1 MKKFL
6 LVVAIAAATTVGF
19 LQSGVLP
26 QYEAVAP
33 ASNSDQAFADA
44 LENHSSGLQ
53 IEGHGIVTRILSD
66 DLDGSRHQRFIVE
79 LESGQTLLVA
89 HNIDVAPKVDQLREG
104 DDVMFYGEYEW
115 TPQGGVIHWTHD
127 DPDGDHPDGWIRHRG
142 RTYR

>member
-79 LESGQTLLVA
+79 LGSGQSLLVV
-89 HNIDVAPKVDQLREG
+89 HNIDLAPRVAALKEG
-104 DDVMFYGEYEW
+104 DEVTFYGEYEW
-115 TPQGGVIHWTHD
+115 TSQGGLIHWTHH
-127 DPDGDHPDGWIRHRG
+127 DPDASHADGWIEHDG
-142 RTYR
+142 ETYQ